1 MILKQGKNKNLYQ
14 DLVEESIERKSKMTT
29 LRKNLV
35 RQSQQLIDDTLK
47 NKATLDKDEL
57 FKLSLPSFLK
67 NIKQKDIKDI
77 TLISLYLVQMKKF
90 MKLFGEDFTSVKDT
104 FYFEQL
110 KRISSTIIYDKF
122 SKNRIVVKF
131 GDEGKKF
138 FLILKGEV
146 QVILP
151 AKKNVVMQQ
160 REFKRY
166 LLLLYIYK
174 EYEMLKL
181 VIKDNKITDSNM
193 NFNPSNLFFP
203 GENSNTSNTNTISA
217 NNNNNVS
224 NNISEEDNKVNNNH
238 YYGYKDFKLGFNRR
252 KSIMANKNS
261 IKIGENNNEKS
272 KLKEIKRIKL
282 LKKLMNYYLN
292 PEEIAYYEKTKNINL
307 KEVDD
312 GIYITPVN
320 YITRITDYSNFNIK
334 VYSNESDPDSDFS
347 VNDDLRANYFIY
359 EYKKLIELQT
369 GDIFGDLALTGN
381 NIKRTASIVS
391 IDECHFA
398 CLTRELYSAFIEKG
412 NERIRNNKINYL
424 LSINIL
430 KSFPRFILEKKLFNH
445 FAFKN
450 FIRDKY
456 LLKTNEIS
464 NDIIFLK
471 DGIFEVSFTGKLGDL
486 TKLINLF
493 YNEYNFL
500 ANKRER
506 EELDETII
514 NNVKLME
521 HQKHKI
527 ESIFQRF
534 INDEFSY
541 ILFLVN
547 APSIFGFRETESRKT
562 KIIIDEKKQTKEKIY
577 VYHSN
582 ICVKCHSSKGEYI
595 YIDKNI
601 FYKHIYGTDSLVQ
614 EETKSYV
621 LDFLRK
627 IMKRLLNIRYI
638 KLWNL
643 FLTIGVDKNLN
654 SSVNFE
660 KMQHNEDI
668 YKTVNKLLEVLKEGQ
683 LYSNEISKY
692 MSNYFETTKKLT
704 QNQKQLIKLVNENYQ
719 KDKLKK
725 LLVLSKKKE
734 KKISKNIEYNTN
746 GYRINSTNIKN
757 AMYPHLN
764 TNNKNETEKNNQN
777 ISIIKNKI
785 FQEKETSNKS
795 LNDYNFK
802 SIKIKNT
809 RKYRSSSARTT
820 LNTNP
825 RNRLILKNKVWKNVN
840 NKNYIILNKS
850 KKVSSIRRQTSAL
863 STANSYVNRKPLV
876 KNSSEPRI
884 ENISKGEITKCNE
897 YSLLKNNLKISDFKK
912 FCFSANRPNSS
923 KALYYYNYFNY
934 SKKRK
939 EKYEKERIK
948 YIIKNTRIL
957 FTKTK
962 NLDKIVRIKRVNSV
976 G

>member
-1 MILKQGKNKNLYQ
+1 MILKQGKNKNLFQ

-217 NNNNNVS
+217 NNNNVS
-224 NNISEEDNKVNNNH
+224 NNISEEDNKVNNNY

-320 YITRITDYSNFNIK
+320 YITRITDYSNFNAK
-334 VYSNESDPDSDFS
+334 VYSNENDPDSDFS

-725 LLVLSKKKE
+725 LLALSKSKE

-863 STANSYVNRKPLV
+863 STANSYVNRKPIV

-897 YSLLKNNLKISDFKK
+897 YSLLKNNLKINDFKK

>member
-1 MILKQGKNKNLYQ
+1 MKLFKELFIEQS
-14 DLVEESIERKSKMTT
+14 ESKTKVFN
-29 LRKNLV
+29 LRKNLIA
-35 RQSQQLIDDTLK
+35 QSQKLIDDSLK
-47 NKATLDKDEL
+47 NKIKIDKDEI
-57 FKLSLPSFLK
+57 FKISLPSFLK
-67 NIKQKDIKDI
+67 PEKNRDVKDIA
-77 TLISLYLVQMKKF
+77 LISLYLSQMKKF
-90 MKLFGEDFTSVKDT
+90 MKLFSDDFNSVEDPFH
-104 FYFEQL
+104 FEQL
-110 KRISSTIIYDKF
+110 KRISNTIIYNKF
-122 SKNRIVVKF
+122 EKNRIVVKF
-131 GDEGKKF
+131 GEEGKKF

-151 AKKNVVMQQ
+151 TKKSVSMRQ
-160 REFKRY
+160 REYKRY
-166 LLLLYIYK
+166 LFLLYIYK

-217 NNNNNVS
+217 NNNNVS
-224 NNISEEDNKVNNNH
+224 NNISEEDNKVNNNY

-334 VYSNESDPDSDFS
+334 VYSNENDPDSDFS

-391 IDECHFA
+391 IDECQFA

-445 FAFKN
+445 FGFKN

-719 KDKLKK
+719 RDKLKK
-725 LLVLSKKKE
+725 LIQLSKSKE

-746 GYRINSTNIKN
+746 RYRINSTNIKN

-863 STANSYVNRKPLV
+863 STANSYVNRKPIV

-897 YSLLKNNLKISDFKK
+897 YSLLKNNLKINDFKK

>member
-122 SKNRIVVKF
+122 NKNRIVVKF

-217 NNNNNVS
+217 NNNNVS
-224 NNISEEDNKVNNNH
+224 NNISEEDNKVNNNY

-725 LLVLSKKKE
+725 LLALSKNKE

-840 NKNYIILNKS
+840 NKNYFILNKS

-897 YSLLKNNLKISDFKK
+897 YSLLKNNLKINDFKK

>member
-122 SKNRIVVKF
+122 NKNRIVVKF

-217 NNNNNVS
+217 NNNNVS
-224 NNISEEDNKVNNNH
+224 NNISEEDNKVNNNY

-334 VYSNESDPDSDFS
+334 VYSNENDPDSDFS

-725 LLVLSKKKE
+725 LLALSKRKE

-840 NKNYIILNKS
+840 NKNYFILNKS

-863 STANSYVNRKPLV
+863 STANSYVNRKPIV

>member
-122 SKNRIVVKF
+122 NKNRIVVKF

-217 NNNNNVS
+217 NNNNVS
-224 NNISEEDNKVNNNH
+224 NNISEEDNKVNNNY

-725 LLVLSKKKE
+725 LLALSKNKE

-897 YSLLKNNLKISDFKK
+897 YSLLKNNLKINDFKK

>member
-47 NKATLDKDEL
+47 NKATLDKDGL

-151 AKKNVVMQQ
+151 TKKNVVMQQ

-203 GENSNTSNTNTISA
+203 EENSNTSNTNTISA
-217 NNNNNVS
+217 NNNNVS
-224 NNISEEDNKVNNNH
+224 NNISEEDNKVNNNY

-334 VYSNESDPDSDFS
+334 VYSNENDPDSDFS

-734 KKISKNIEYNTN
+734 KKISKNIEYITN
-746 GYRINSTNIKN
+746 RYRINSTNIKN

-785 FQEKETSNKS
+785 FQEKEISNKS

-897 YSLLKNNLKISDFKK
+897 YSLLKNNLKINDFKK

>member
-14 DLVEESIERKSKMTT
+14 DLVQESIERKSKMTT

-47 NKATLDKDEL
+47 NKATLDKDGL

-151 AKKNVVMQQ
+151 TKKNVVMQQ

-217 NNNNNVS
+217 NNNNVS
-224 NNISEEDNKVNNNH
+224 NNISEEDNKVNNNY

-252 KSIMANKNS
+252 KSIMTNKNS

-334 VYSNESDPDSDFS
+334 VYSNENDPDSDFS

-506 EELDETII
+506 EELDENII

-725 LLVLSKKKE
+725 LLALSKRKE

>member
-1 MILKQGKNKNLYQ
+1 MILKQGKNKNLFQ

-151 AKKNVVMQQ
+151 TKKNVVMQQ

-203 GENSNTSNTNTISA
+203 DENSNTSNTNTISA
-217 NNNNNVS
+217 NNNNVS
-224 NNISEEDNKVNNNH
+224 NNISEEDNKVNNNY

-272 KLKEIKRIKL
+272 KFKEIKRIKL

-334 VYSNESDPDSDFS
+334 VYSNENDPDSDFS

-506 EELDETII
+506 EELDENII

-643 FLTIGVDKNLN
+643 FLNIGVDKNLN

-725 LLVLSKKKE
+725 LLALSKRKE

-802 SIKIKNT
+802 SIKLKNT

-863 STANSYVNRKPLV
+863 STANSYVNRKPIV

-897 YSLLKNNLKISDFKK
+897 YSLLKNNLKINDFKK

>member
-47 NKATLDKDEL
+47 NKATLDKDGL

-151 AKKNVVMQQ
+151 TKKNVVMQQ

-203 GENSNTSNTNTISA
+203 EENSNTSNTNTISA
-217 NNNNNVS
+217 NNNNVS
-224 NNISEEDNKVNNNH
+224 NNISEEDNKVNNNY

-252 KSIMANKNS
+252 KSIMTNKNS

-334 VYSNESDPDSDFS
+334 VYSNENDPDSDFS

-725 LLVLSKKKE
+725 LLALSKRKE

-897 YSLLKNNLKISDFKK
+897 YSLLKNNLKINDFKK

>member
-1 MILKQGKNKNLYQ
+1 MILKQGKNKNLFK
-14 DLVEESIERKSKMTT
+14 DLVEESVERKSKMTSII
-29 LRKNLV
+29 KNLV
-35 RQSQQLIDDTLK
+35 RQSQQLIDDSLK
-47 NKATLDKDEL
+47 NKTTLDKDEL

-77 TLISLYLVQMKKF
+77 TIISLYLVQMKKF

-110 KRISSTIIYDKF
+110 KRISSTIIYEKF
-122 SKNRIVVKF
+122 NKNRIVVKF

-151 AKKNVVMQQ
+151 TKKNVEMQQ

-174 EYEMLKL
+174 EYEILKL
-181 VIKDNKITDSNM
+181 VIKDNKITESNM
-193 NFNPSNLFFP
+193 MFNPNNLFFP
-203 GENSNTSNTNTISA
+203 DENYTTSNTNTISA
-217 NNNNNVS
+217 NNANASN
-224 NNISEEDNKVNNNH
+224 NNISEEDNKVNNN
-238 YYGYKDFKLGFNRR
+238 YNYGYKDFKFGFNRR
-252 KSIMANKNS
+252 KSFITNKNS
-261 IKIGENNNEKS
+261 IKFSENNNDKS
-272 KLKEIKRIKL
+272 KLKEVKRIKL

-312 GIYITPVN
+312 GIYVTPVE
-320 YITRITDYSNFNIK
+320 YITRITDYSNFNSK
-334 VYSNESDPDSDFS
+334 VYSNENDPDSDFS
-347 VNDDLRANYFIY
+347 VNDDLRNHYFIY

-391 IDECHFA
+391 LDECHFA

-445 FAFKN
+445 FGFKN

-486 TKLINLF
+486 SKLINLF
-493 YNEYNFL
+493 YNEYNIL
-500 ANKRER
+500 ANKKER
-506 EELDETII
+506 EEIDENLI

-521 HQKHKI
+521 HQKNKI
-527 ESIFQRF
+527 ESIFQRY

-562 KIIIDEKKQTKEKIY
+562 KIILNEKKQTKEKIY

-582 ICVKCHSSKGEYI
+582 ICVKCQSSKGEYI

-643 FLTIGVDKNLN
+643 FLTIGVDKNL
-654 SSVNFE
+654 SSSINLE

-668 YKTVNKLLEVLKEGQ
+668 YKVVNKLLEVLKEGQ

-719 KDKLKK
+719 RDKLKK
-725 LLVLSKKKE
+725 LIQLSKSKE

-746 GYRINSTNIKN
+746 RYRINSTNIKN
-757 AMYPHLN
+757 EIHPHLN
-764 TNNKNETEKNNQN
+764 TNTKNETEKNNQN
-777 ISIIKNKI
+777 IIILKNKI
-785 FQEKETSNKS
+785 FQKKENVNKS
-795 LNDYNFK
+795 VNDYNFK
-802 SIKIKNT
+802 TVKIKST
-809 RKYRSSSARTT
+809 RKYRSSSAGAI
-820 LNTNP
+820 LNTNSS
-825 RNRLILKNKVWKNVN
+825 NRMIIKSKVWKNVN
-840 NKNYIILNKS
+840 MKNSNPLNKS
-850 KKVSSIRRQTSAL
+850 KRVSSMRRQTSAL
-863 STANSYVNRKPLV
+863 STANSYVNGKFLL
-876 KNSSEPRI
+876 KNHSSPKF
-884 ENISKGEITKCNE
+884 ENVSKGEISKCNE
-897 YSLLKNNLKISDFKK
+897 LSLLKNNLKINDFKK

-962 NLDKIVRIKRVNSV
+962 NLDKIVRIKRVKSV
-976 G
+976 V

>member
-1 MILKQGKNKNLYQ
+1 MILKQEINQNLYQ
-14 DLVEESIERKSKMTT
+14 DLVQESIERKSKMTT

-47 NKATLDKDEL
+47 NKASLDKDEL

-77 TLISLYLVQMKKF
+77 TIISLYLVQMKKF

-151 AKKNVVMQQ
+151 TKKNVVMQQ

-174 EYEMLKL
+174 EFEMLKL

-193 NFNPSNLFFP
+193 NFNPSILFFP
-203 GENSNTSNTNTISA
+203 DENSNTSNTNTISA
-217 NNNNNVS
+217 NNANVS
-224 NNISEEDNKVNNNH
+224 NNISEEENKVNNN
-238 YYGYKDFKLGFNRR
+238 YNYGYKDFKLGFNRR
-252 KSIMANKNS
+252 KSIMPNKNS
-261 IKIGENNNEKS
+261 FKIGENNNDKS
-272 KLKEIKRIKL
+272 KFKEIKRIKL

-312 GIYITPVN
+312 GIYVTPVN
-320 YITRITDYSNFNIK
+320 YITRITDYSNFNAK
-334 VYSNESDPDSDFS
+334 VYSNENDPDIDFS

-359 EYKKLIELQT
+359 EYKKLIELST

-445 FAFKN
+445 FGFKN
-450 FIRDKY
+450 FIKDKY

-500 ANKRER
+500 ANKREK
-506 EELDETII
+506 EEIDENIV

-521 HQKHKI
+521 RQKNKI
-527 ESIFQRF
+527 ETIFQRY

-547 APSIFGFRETESRKT
+547 APSIFGFREIESRKT

-627 IMKRLLNIRYI
+627 IIKRLLNIRYI

-654 SSVNFE
+654 SSINLE

-668 YKTVNKLLEVLKEGQ
+668 YKVVNKLLEVLKEGQ

-719 KDKLKK
+719 KDKLKI
-725 LLVLSKKKE
+725 LLALCKSKE

-746 GYRINSTNIKN
+746 RYRINSTNIKN
-757 AMYPHLN
+757 AMYPNLN

-785 FQEKETSNKS
+785 FQEKENTNKS
-795 LNDYNFK
+795 LNDYTFK
-802 SIKIKNT
+802 NIKIKNN
-809 RKYRSSSARTT
+809 KSYRSSSARTT

-825 RNRLILKNKVWKNVN
+825 RNRVILKNKVWKNVN
-840 NKNYIILNKS
+840 TKNYFILNKN

-863 STANSYVNRKPLV
+863 STANSFVNRKPIV
-876 KNSSEPRI
+876 KNSSAPRI
-884 ENISKGEITKCNE
+884 ENISRGEVTKCNE
-897 YSLLKNNLKISDFKK
+897 LSLLKNNLKISDFKK
-912 FCFSANRPNSS
+912 FCFSTNRSNSS

>member
-122 SKNRIVVKF
+122 NKNRIVVKF

-217 NNNNNVS
+217 NNNNVS
-224 NNISEEDNKVNNNH
+224 NNISEEDNKVNNNY

-334 VYSNESDPDSDFS
+334 VYSNENDPDSDFS

-506 EELDETII
+506 EELDENII

-725 LLVLSKKKE
+725 LLALSKRKE
-734 KKISKNIEYNTN
+734 KKISKNIEYITN
-746 GYRINSTNIKN
+746 RYRINSTNIKN

-863 STANSYVNRKPLV
+863 STANSYVNRKPIV

-897 YSLLKNNLKISDFKK
+897 YSLLKNNLKINDFKK

>member
-1 MILKQGKNKNLYQ
+1 MLLKQGKNKNLFQ

-217 NNNNNVS
+217 NNNNVS
-224 NNISEEDNKVNNNH
+224 NNISEEDNKVNNNY

-725 LLVLSKKKE
+725 LLALSKRKE
-734 KKISKNIEYNTN
+734 KKISKNIEYITN
-746 GYRINSTNIKN
+746 RYRINSTNIKN

-863 STANSYVNRKPLV
+863 STANSYVNRKPIV

-897 YSLLKNNLKISDFKK
+897 YSLLKNNLKINDFKK

>member
-122 SKNRIVVKF
+122 NKNRIVVKF

-217 NNNNNVS
+217 NNNNVS
-224 NNISEEDNKVNNNH
+224 NNISEEDNKVNNNY

-334 VYSNESDPDSDFS
+334 VYSNENDPDSDFS

-506 EELDETII
+506 EELDENII

-725 LLVLSKKKE
+725 LLALSKRKE
-734 KKISKNIEYNTN
+734 KKISKNIEYITN
-746 GYRINSTNIKN
+746 RYRINSTNIKN

-863 STANSYVNRKPLV
+863 STANSYVNRKPIV

-897 YSLLKNNLKISDFKK
+897 YSLLKNNLKINDFKK

-962 NLDKIVRIKRVNSV
+962 NLDKIVRIKRVKSV
-976 G
+976 V

>member
-14 DLVEESIERKSKMTT
+14 DLVQESIERKSKMTT

-47 NKATLDKDEL
+47 NKATLDKDGL

-122 SKNRIVVKF
+122 NKNRIVVKF

-151 AKKNVVMQQ
+151 TKKNVVMQQ

-217 NNNNNVS
+217 NNNNVS
-224 NNISEEDNKVNNNH
+224 NNISEEDNKVNNNY

-320 YITRITDYSNFNIK
+320 YITRIKDYSNFNIK
-334 VYSNESDPDSDFS
+334 VYSNENDPDSDFS

-506 EELDETII
+506 EELDENII

-725 LLVLSKKKE
+725 LLALSKRKE

-825 RNRLILKNKVWKNVN
+825 RNRLILKNKVSKNVN

-850 KKVSSIRRQTSAL
+850 KKVSSIRRQASAL
-863 STANSYVNRKPLV
+863 STANSYVNRKPIV

>member
-1 MILKQGKNKNLYQ
+1 MLLKQGKNKNLFQ

-151 AKKNVVMQQ
+151 TKKNVVMQQ

-217 NNNNNVS
+217 NNNNVS
-224 NNISEEDNKVNNNH
+224 NNISEEDNKVNNNY

-334 VYSNESDPDSDFS
+334 VYSNENDPDSDFS

-725 LLVLSKKKE
+725 LLALSKRKE
-734 KKISKNIEYNTN
+734 KKISKNIEYITN
-746 GYRINSTNIKN
+746 RYRINSTNIKN

-820 LNTNP
+820 LNNNP

-863 STANSYVNRKPLV
+863 STANSYVNRKPIV

>member
-14 DLVEESIERKSKMTT
+14 DLVQESIERKSKMTT

-122 SKNRIVVKF
+122 NKNRIVVKF

-217 NNNNNVS
+217 NNNNVS
-224 NNISEEDNKVNNNH
+224 NNISEEDNKVNNNY

-334 VYSNESDPDSDFS
+334 VYSNENDPDSDFS

-725 LLVLSKKKE
+725 LLALSKRKE

-840 NKNYIILNKS
+840 NKNYFILNKS

-863 STANSYVNRKPLV
+863 STANSYVNRKPIV

-962 NLDKIVRIKRVNSV
+962 NLDKIVRLKRVNSV

>member
-1 MILKQGKNKNLYQ
+1 MLLKQGKNKNLFQ

-122 SKNRIVVKF
+122 NKNRIVVKF

-151 AKKNVVMQQ
+151 TKKNVVMQQ

-217 NNNNNVS
+217 NNNNVS
-224 NNISEEDNKVNNNH
+224 NNISEEDNKVNNNY

-334 VYSNESDPDSDFS
+334 VYSNENDPDSDFS

-614 EETKSYV
+614 EETKTYV

-746 GYRINSTNIKN
+746 RYRINSTNIKN

-897 YSLLKNNLKISDFKK
+897 YSLLKNNLKINDFKK

>member
-14 DLVEESIERKSKMTT
+14 DLVQESIERKSKMTT

-122 SKNRIVVKF
+122 NKNRIVVKF

-217 NNNNNVS
+217 NNNNVS
-224 NNISEEDNKVNNNH
+224 NNISEEDNKVNNNY

-334 VYSNESDPDSDFS
+334 VYSNENDPDSDFS

-725 LLVLSKKKE
+725 LLALSKNKE

-863 STANSYVNRKPLV
+863 STANSYVNRKPIV

-897 YSLLKNNLKISDFKK
+897 YSLLKNNLKINDFKK

>member
-1 MILKQGKNKNLYQ
+1 MLLKQGKNKNLFQ

-122 SKNRIVVKF
+122 NKNRIVVKF

-217 NNNNNVS
+217 NNNNVS
-224 NNISEEDNKVNNNH
+224 NNISEEDNKVNNNY

-334 VYSNESDPDSDFS
+334 VYSNENDPDSDFS

-506 EELDETII
+506 EELDENII

-725 LLVLSKKKE
+725 LLALSKRKE
-734 KKISKNIEYNTN
+734 KKISKNIEYITN
-746 GYRINSTNIKN
+746 RYRINSTNIKN

-863 STANSYVNRKPLV
+863 STANSYVNRKPIV

-897 YSLLKNNLKISDFKK
+897 YSLLKNNLKINDFKK

>member
-1 MILKQGKNKNLYQ
+1 
-14 DLVEESIERKSKMTT
+14 
-29 LRKNLV
+29 
-35 RQSQQLIDDTLK
+35 
-47 NKATLDKDEL
+47 
-57 FKLSLPSFLK
+57 
-67 NIKQKDIKDI
+67 
-77 TLISLYLVQMKKF
+77 MKKF

-151 AKKNVVMQQ
+151 TKKNVVMQQ

-203 GENSNTSNTNTISA
+203 DENSNTSNTNTISA
-217 NNNNNVS
+217 NNNNVS
-224 NNISEEDNKVNNNH
+224 NNISEEDNKVNNNY

-334 VYSNESDPDSDFS
+334 VYSNENDPDSDFS

-506 EELDETII
+506 EELDENII

-725 LLVLSKKKE
+725 LLALSKSKE
-734 KKISKNIEYNTN
+734 KKIPKNIEYNTN
-746 GYRINSTNIKN
+746 RYRINSTNIKN

-863 STANSYVNRKPLV
+863 STANSYVNRKPIV

-897 YSLLKNNLKISDFKK
+897 YSLLKNNLKINDFKK

>member
-1 MILKQGKNKNLYQ
+1 MILKQGKNKNLFQ

-217 NNNNNVS
+217 NNNNLS
-224 NNISEEDNKVNNNH
+224 NNISEEDNKVNNNY

-725 LLVLSKKKE
+725 LLALSKRKE
-734 KKISKNIEYNTN
+734 KKISKNIEYITN
-746 GYRINSTNIKN
+746 RYRINSTNIKN

-863 STANSYVNRKPLV
+863 STANSYVNRKPIV

-897 YSLLKNNLKISDFKK
+897 YSLLKNNLKINDFKK

>member
-122 SKNRIVVKF
+122 NKNRIVVKF

-151 AKKNVVMQQ
+151 TKKNVVMQQ

-203 GENSNTSNTNTISA
+203 DENSNTSNTNTISA
-217 NNNNNVS
+217 NNNNVS
-224 NNISEEDNKVNNNH
+224 NNISEEDNKVNNNY

-252 KSIMANKNS
+252 KSIMTNKNS

-445 FAFKN
+445 FGFKN

-562 KIIIDEKKQTKEKIY
+562 KIIINENKQTKEKIY

-601 FYKHIYGTDSLVQ
+601 FYKHIYGTDSLFK
-614 EETKSYV
+614 EDTKSYV

-725 LLVLSKKKE
+725 LLALSKRKE

-863 STANSYVNRKPLV
+863 STANSYVNRKPIV

-962 NLDKIVRIKRVNSV
+962 NLDKIVRLKRVNSV

>member
-1 MILKQGKNKNLYQ
+1 MLLKQGKNKNLFQ

-217 NNNNNVS
+217 NNNNVS
-224 NNISEEDNKVNNNH
+224 NNISEEDNKVNNNY

-725 LLVLSKKKE
+725 LLALSKRKE
-734 KKISKNIEYNTN
+734 KKISKNIEYITN
-746 GYRINSTNIKN
+746 RYRINSTNIKN

-802 SIKIKNT
+802 SIKVKNT

-863 STANSYVNRKPLV
+863 STANSYVNRKPIV

-962 NLDKIVRIKRVNSV
+962 NLDKIVRLKRVNSV

>member
-14 DLVEESIERKSKMTT
+14 DLVQESIERKSKMTT

-122 SKNRIVVKF
+122 NKNRIVVKF

-217 NNNNNVS
+217 NNNNVS
-224 NNISEEDNKVNNNH
+224 NNISEEDNKVNNNY

-562 KIIIDEKKQTKEKIY
+562 KIIIDEKKLTKEKIY

-725 LLVLSKKKE
+725 LLALSKRKE
-734 KKISKNIEYNTN
+734 KKISKNIEYITN
-746 GYRINSTNIKN
+746 RYRINSTNIKN

-863 STANSYVNRKPLV
+863 STANSYVNRKPIV

>member
-14 DLVEESIERKSKMTT
+14 DLVQESIERKSKMTT

-122 SKNRIVVKF
+122 NKNRIVVKF

-217 NNNNNVS
+217 NNNNVS
-224 NNISEEDNKVNNNH
+224 NNISEEDNKVNNNY

-493 YNEYNFL
+493 FNEYNFL

-725 LLVLSKKKE
+725 LLALSKRKE
-734 KKISKNIEYNTN
+734 KKISKNIEYITN
-746 GYRINSTNIKN
+746 RYRINSTNIKN

-863 STANSYVNRKPLV
+863 STANSYVNRKPIV

>member
-14 DLVEESIERKSKMTT
+14 DLVQESIERKSKMTT

-217 NNNNNVS
+217 NNNNVS
-224 NNISEEDNKVNNNH
+224 NNISEEDNKVNNNY

-725 LLVLSKKKE
+725 LLALSKRKE
-734 KKISKNIEYNTN
+734 KKISKNIEYITN
-746 GYRINSTNIKN
+746 RYRINSTNIKN

-802 SIKIKNT
+802 SIKVKNT

>member
-1 MILKQGKNKNLYQ
+1 MLLKQGKNKNLFQ

-203 GENSNTSNTNTISA
+203 DENSNTSNTNTISA
-217 NNNNNVS
+217 NNNNVS
-224 NNISEEDNKVNNNH
+224 NNISEEDNKVNNNY

-725 LLVLSKKKE
+725 LLALSKRKE
-734 KKISKNIEYNTN
+734 KKISKNIEYITN
-746 GYRINSTNIKN
+746 RYRINSTNIKN

-863 STANSYVNRKPLV
+863 STANSYVNRKPIV

-897 YSLLKNNLKISDFKK
+897 YSLLKNNLKINDFKK

>member
-1 MILKQGKNKNLYQ
+1 MLLKQGKNKNLFQ

-151 AKKNVVMQQ
+151 TKKNVVMQQ

-203 GENSNTSNTNTISA
+203 EENSNTSNTNTISA
-217 NNNNNVS
+217 NNNNVS
-224 NNISEEDNKVNNNH
+224 NNISEEDNKVNNNY

-252 KSIMANKNS
+252 KSIMTNKNS
-261 IKIGENNNEKS
+261 IKIGENNNEKN

-334 VYSNESDPDSDFS
+334 VYSNENDPDSDFS

-660 KMQHNEDI
+660 KMQHSEDI

-725 LLVLSKKKE
+725 LLALSKNKE
-734 KKISKNIEYNTN
+734 KKISKNIEYNTIR
-746 GYRINSTNIKN
+746 YKINSTNIKN

-863 STANSYVNRKPLV
+863 STANSYVNRKPIV

-897 YSLLKNNLKISDFKK
+897 YSLLKNNLKINDFKK

>member
-122 SKNRIVVKF
+122 NKNRIVVKF

-217 NNNNNVS
+217 NNNNVS
-224 NNISEEDNKVNNNH
+224 NNISEEDNKVNNNY

-725 LLVLSKKKE
+725 LLALSKNKE

-840 NKNYIILNKS
+840 NKNYFILNKS

-863 STANSYVNRKPLV
+863 STANSYVNRKPIV

-897 YSLLKNNLKISDFKK
+897 YSLLKNNLKINDFKK

>member
-1 MILKQGKNKNLYQ
+1 MILKQGKNKNLFK
-14 DLVEESIERKSKMTT
+14 DLVEESVERKSKMTSII
-29 LRKNLV
+29 KNLV
-35 RQSQQLIDDTLK
+35 RQSQQLIDDSLK
-47 NKATLDKDEL
+47 NKTTLDKDEL

-77 TLISLYLVQMKKF
+77 TIISLYLVQMKKF

-110 KRISSTIIYDKF
+110 KRISSTIIYEKF
-122 SKNRIVVKF
+122 NKNRIVVKF

-151 AKKNVVMQQ
+151 TKKNVEMQQ

-181 VIKDNKITDSNM
+181 VIKDNKINESNM
-193 NFNPSNLFFP
+193 MFNPNNLFFP
-203 GENSNTSNTNTISA
+203 DENYTTSNSNTISA
-217 NNNNNVS
+217 NNANASN
-224 NNISEEDNKVNNNH
+224 NNISEEDNKVNNN
-238 YYGYKDFKLGFNRR
+238 YNYGYKDFKFGFNRR
-252 KSIMANKNS
+252 KSFITNKNS
-261 IKIGENNNEKS
+261 IKFSENNNDKS
-272 KLKEIKRIKL
+272 KLKEGKRIKL

-312 GIYITPVN
+312 GIYVTPVE
-320 YITRITDYSNFNIK
+320 YITRITDYSNFNSK
-334 VYSNESDPDSDFS
+334 VYSNENEPDSDFS
-347 VNDDLRANYFIY
+347 VNDDLRNHYFIY

-391 IDECHFA
+391 LDECHFA

-445 FAFKN
+445 FGFKN

-486 TKLINLF
+486 SKLINLF
-493 YNEYNFL
+493 YNEYNIL
-500 ANKRER
+500 ANKKER
-506 EELDETII
+506 EEIDENLI

-521 HQKHKI
+521 HQKNKI
-527 ESIFQRF
+527 ESIFQRY

-562 KIIIDEKKQTKEKIY
+562 KIILNEKKQTKEKIY

-582 ICVKCHSSKGEYI
+582 ICVKCQSSKGEYI

-643 FLTIGVDKNLN
+643 FLTIGVDKNL
-654 SSVNFE
+654 SSSINLE

-668 YKTVNKLLEVLKEGQ
+668 YKVVNKLLEVLKEGQ

-719 KDKLKK
+719 RDKLKK
-725 LLVLSKKKE
+725 LIQLSKSKE

-746 GYRINSTNIKN
+746 RYRINSTNIKN
-757 AMYPHLN
+757 EIHPHLN
-764 TNNKNETEKNNQN
+764 TNTKNETEKNNQN
-777 ISIIKNKI
+777 ILILKNKI
-785 FQEKETSNKS
+785 FQKKENVNKS
-795 LNDYNFK
+795 VNDYNFK
-802 SIKIKNT
+802 TVKIKST
-809 RKYRSSSARTT
+809 RKYRSSSAGAT
-820 LNTNP
+820 LNTNSS
-825 RNRLILKNKVWKNVN
+825 NRMILKSKVWKNVN
-840 NKNYIILNKS
+840 MKNHNPLNKS
-850 KKVSSIRRQTSAL
+850 KRVSSMRRQTSAL
-863 STANSYVNRKPLV
+863 STANSYVNGKILL
-876 KNSSEPRI
+876 KNHSSPKF
-884 ENISKGEITKCNE
+884 ENISKGEISKCNE
-897 YSLLKNNLKISDFKK
+897 LSLLKNNLKINDFKK

-962 NLDKIVRIKRVNSV
+962 NLDKIVRIKRVKSV
-976 G
+976 V

>member
-14 DLVEESIERKSKMTT
+14 DLVQESIERKSKMTT

-122 SKNRIVVKF
+122 NKNRIVVKF

-217 NNNNNVS
+217 NNNNVS
-224 NNISEEDNKVNNNH
+224 NNISEEDNKVNNNY

-334 VYSNESDPDSDFS
+334 VYSNENDPDSDFS

-725 LLVLSKKKE
+725 LLALSKRKE

-863 STANSYVNRKPLV
+863 STANSYVNRKPIV

>member
-14 DLVEESIERKSKMTT
+14 DLVQESIERKSKMTT

-217 NNNNNVS
+217 NNNNVS
-224 NNISEEDNKVNNNH
+224 NNISEEDNKVNNNY

-725 LLVLSKKKE
+725 LLALSKRKE
-734 KKISKNIEYNTN
+734 KKISKNIEYITN
-746 GYRINSTNIKN
+746 RYRINSTNIKN

-863 STANSYVNRKPLV
+863 STANSYVNRKPIV

-897 YSLLKNNLKISDFKK
+897 YSLLKNNLKINDFKK

>member
-14 DLVEESIERKSKMTT
+14 DLVQESIERKSKMTT

-122 SKNRIVVKF
+122 NKNRIVVKF

-217 NNNNNVS
+217 NNNNVS
-224 NNISEEDNKVNNNH
+224 NNISEEDNKVNNNY

-334 VYSNESDPDSDFS
+334 VYSNENDPDSDFS

-725 LLVLSKKKE
+725 LLALSKRKE
-734 KKISKNIEYNTN
+734 KKISKNIEYITN
-746 GYRINSTNIKN
+746 RYRINSTNIKN

-863 STANSYVNRKPLV
+863 STANSYVNRKPIV

-962 NLDKIVRIKRVNSV
+962 NLDKIVRLKRVNSV

>member
-14 DLVEESIERKSKMTT
+14 DLVQESIERKSKMTT

-47 NKATLDKDEL
+47 NKATLDKDGL

-151 AKKNVVMQQ
+151 TKKNVVMQQ

-217 NNNNNVS
+217 NNNNVS
-224 NNISEEDNKVNNNH
+224 NNISEEDNKVNNNY

-334 VYSNESDPDSDFS
+334 VYSNENDPDSDFS

-614 EETKSYV
+614 EETKTYV

-643 FLTIGVDKNLN
+643 FLNIGVDKNLN

-660 KMQHNEDI
+660 KMQHSEDI

-725 LLVLSKKKE
+725 LLALSKNKE

>member
-1 MILKQGKNKNLYQ
+1 
-14 DLVEESIERKSKMTT
+14 
-29 LRKNLV
+29 
-35 RQSQQLIDDTLK
+35 
-47 NKATLDKDEL
+47 
-57 FKLSLPSFLK
+57 
-67 NIKQKDIKDI
+67 
-77 TLISLYLVQMKKF
+77 
-90 MKLFGEDFTSVKDT
+90 
-104 FYFEQL
+104 
-110 KRISSTIIYDKF
+110 
-122 SKNRIVVKF
+122 
-131 GDEGKKF
+131 
-138 FLILKGEV
+138 
-146 QVILP
+146 
-151 AKKNVVMQQ
+151 
-160 REFKRY
+160 
-166 LLLLYIYK
+166 
-174 EYEMLKL
+174 
-181 VIKDNKITDSNM
+181 M

-217 NNNNNVS
+217 NNNNVS
-224 NNISEEDNKVNNNH
+224 NNISEEDNKVNNNY

-252 KSIMANKNS
+252 KSIMINKNS
-261 IKIGENNNEKS
+261 IKIGENNNEKN

-506 EELDETII
+506 EELDENII

-734 KKISKNIEYNTN
+734 KKISKNIEYITN
-746 GYRINSTNIKN
+746 RYRINSTNIKN